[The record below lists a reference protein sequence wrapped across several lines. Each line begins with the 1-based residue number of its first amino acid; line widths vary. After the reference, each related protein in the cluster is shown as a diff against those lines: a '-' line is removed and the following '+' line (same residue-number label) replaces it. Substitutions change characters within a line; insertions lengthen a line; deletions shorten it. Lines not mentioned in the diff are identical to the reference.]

1 MLKEGESAGDNGA
14 RESRS
19 APASDPKPAHA
30 ESTVHIENAVQVES
44 ENPEPAPA
52 PSPEV
57 VPEQLAL
64 NSFEDLLALVD
75 TKRNLKLKKVLL
87 DQIRLVHFKP
97 GNLEFNPLDTAP
109 RDFAQELMRKLRAWT
124 GRVWIVAVSDEEGAE
139 PLGIKLRAERLDQ
152 KERELNEVR
161 AHPAVKEVLQ
171 HFPDA
176 QIAEVRSTSPDTTD
190 SDVDDEPQRFTED
203 GTN

>member
-1 MLKEGESAGDNGA
+1 M
-14 RESRS
+14 
-19 APASDPKPAHA
+19 
-30 ESTVHIENAVQVES
+30 
-44 ENPEPAPA
+44 
-52 PSPEV
+52 
-57 VPEQLAL
+57 
-64 NSFEDLLALVD
+64 
-75 TKRNLKLKKVLL
+75 LL